1 MEYELTVQ
9 VSEELR
15 RQAAELA
22 AARGATVEN
31 LVREAIAQY
40 VSAQETELIFAHVSA
55 EPRTELG
62 ARLRKLRDQIMAD
75 EAPLLEWEELRR
87 ELAERRGE
95 LDNAAPDLR

>member
-40 VSAQETELIFAHVSA
+40 VNAQEAELIFAHVSA

-62 ARLRKLRDQIMAD
+62 ARLRKLRDQIMTD